1 MLKVLSDQMKLFLQ
15 ASQYEEPVDQPVY
28 HIQSY
33 GTAGATSFTFF
44 NTATGSA
51 TNGLADTNM
60 DAAAVL
66 SAGKRF
72 AVMSIGVFFL
82 AGPAPEIVN
91 NLTPTTLTSYLND
104 ARSVLEGIA
113 WLNFKVLDKT
123 YYTVAPLSYLP
134 AGFGLSVGGAAQA
147 NTLQTAANGESH
159 IAHAV
164 NGLPVPS
171 ALRKLRV
178 PVPIPQQVRFEVTMN
193 FPTAVTVSTAA
204 RIGCVL
210 DGLLIRARQ

>member
-1 MLKVLSDQMKLFLQ
+1 MKVFLQ

-33 GTAGATSFTFF
+33 PTVGQTSLTFF
-44 NTATGSA
+44 NTAVGSA

-60 DAAAVL
+60 DASAVL

-72 AVMSIGVFFL
+72 AVMAIGVAFL
-82 AGPAPEIVN
+82 GGSAPEIVN
-91 NLTPTTLTSYLND
+91 NLTPTTLTAYIND
-104 ARSVLEGIA
+104 AKAVLEGIA

-123 YYTVAPLSYLP
+123 YYTVAPLSYTP
-134 AGFGLSVGGAAQA
+134 AGFGLFANAAA
-147 NTLQTAANGESH
+147 MTNTLQTAANGESH
-159 IAHAV
+159 TNHAV
-164 NGLPVPS
+164 NGMPIPS

-178 PVPIPQQVRFEVTMN
+178 PIPIPQQVRFEVTMN
-193 FPTAVTVSTAA
+193 WPTAVTIATAA
-204 RIGCVL
+204 RIGCFL

>member
-1 MLKVLSDQMKLFLQ
+1 MLKVLSDQMKVFLQ

-33 GTAGATSFTFF
+33 PTTGQTSLTFF
-44 NTATGSA
+44 NVATGSA

-60 DAAAVL
+60 DASSVL

-72 AVMSIGVFFL
+72 AVMSIGVAFFGG
-82 AGPAPEIVN
+82 AAPEIVN
-91 NLTPTTLTSYLND
+91 NLTPTTLTAYLND
-104 ARSVLEGIA
+104 AVKVLEGIA

-123 YYTVAPLSYLP
+123 YYTVAPLAYTP
-134 AGFGLSVGGAAQA
+134 AGFGTYVGGVAMT

-159 IAHAV
+159 TNHAV

-193 FPTAVTVSTAA
+193 WPALVTISTAS
-204 RIGCVL
+204 RIGCFL

>member
-1 MLKVLSDQMKLFLQ
+1 MLKVLTDQMKVFMQ
-15 ASQYEEPVDQPVY
+15 ATQYEEPVDQPVY

-33 GTAGATSFTFF
+33 GTTGATSFTFF
-44 NTATGSA
+44 NVATGSA

-72 AVMSIGVFFL
+72 AVMSIGIAFL

-104 ARSVLEGIA
+104 ARAVLEGIGYLA
-113 WLNFKVLDKT
+113 FKVLDKN
-123 YYTVAPLSYLP
+123 YYTCAPLAYLP
-134 AGFGLSVGGAAQA
+134 AGFGLAVGGAAQA

-164 NGLPVPS
+164 NGIPTPM

-178 PVPIPQQVRFEVTMN
+178 PVPIPQQVRFEVTAV
-193 FPTAVTVSTAA
+193 FPTAIAVSTAA
-204 RIGCVL
+204 RFGCFL

>member
-1 MLKVLSDQMKLFLQ
+1 MLKVLTDQMKVFMQ

-28 HIQSY
+28 HIQTY

-44 NTATGSA
+44 NTAVGSA

-72 AVMSIGVFFL
+72 AVMGIMIAFL
-82 AGPAPEIVN
+82 GGPAPEIVN
-91 NLTPTTLTSYLND
+91 NLTPATLTSYLND
-104 ARSVLEGIA
+104 ARKVLEGIGYLA
-113 WLNFKVLDKT
+113 FKVLDKN
-123 YYTVAPLSYLP
+123 YLTVAPLSYLP
-134 AGFGLSVGGAAQA
+134 AGFGLAVGGAAQ
-147 NTLQTAANGESH
+147 TQSQQTAADAESH
-159 IAHAV
+159 IAIAN
-164 NGLPVPS
+164 NGVPAPS
-171 ALRKLRV
+171 AGRSLRV

-193 FPTAVTVSTAA
+193 FPTAITVSTAA
-204 RIGCVL
+204 RIGCFL